1 MHFKVNRRLWFQKA
15 RIVLNDN
22 RMPLFILCL
31 WFLLGFIV
39 YFFAIKLT
47 VWEALKSSFFFKPHG
62 NDFSAAYIT
71 WSQGI
76 VFGVIFSLLL
86 QNTFAKYIPERS
98 CRMIASQMRNHTV
111 VIGYTHLG
119 ERLVTYFR
127 EKKVPYCLIEKDKEK
142 VDELLRL
149 GEPVIVDDAR
159 EMDALSDANVNSAKT
174 VILASNNLETTLI
187 VTKRVRQGNKECR
200 IITRCFQDEFAEI
213 IEFLGANE
221 VISSS
226 KNAFD
231 NIVEKLKLSDKDHEK

>member
-1 MHFKVNRRLWFQKA
+1 
-15 RIVLNDN
+15 
-22 RMPLFILCL
+22 
-31 WFLLGFIV
+31 
-39 YFFAIKLT
+39 
-47 VWEALKSSFFFKPHG
+47 
-62 NDFSAAYIT
+62 
-71 WSQGI
+71 
-76 VFGVIFSLLL
+76 
-86 QNTFAKYIPERS
+86 
-98 CRMIASQMRNHTV
+98 MIAGQMRNHTV
-111 VIGYTHLG
+111 VVGYTHLG
-119 ERLVTYFR
+119 ERLVTFFR

-159 EMDALSDANVNSAKT
+159 EMDALNDANVFSAKT

-213 IEFLGANE
+213 IEFLGAND

-231 NIVEKLKLSDKDHEK
+231 NIVEKLKFSDKDHEK

>member
-1 MHFKVNRRLWFQKA
+1 
-15 RIVLNDN
+15 
-22 RMPLFILCL
+22 
-31 WFLLGFIV
+31 
-39 YFFAIKLT
+39 
-47 VWEALKSSFFFKPHG
+47 
-62 NDFSAAYIT
+62 
-71 WSQGI
+71 
-76 VFGVIFSLLL
+76 
-86 QNTFAKYIPERS
+86 
-98 CRMIASQMRNHTV
+98 MIASQMRNHIV

-127 EKKVPYCLIEKDKEK
+127 EKKVSYCLIEKDKEK

-159 EMDALSDANVNSAKT
+159 EMDALSDANVNSAKV

-187 VTKRVRQGNKECR
+187 VTKRARQSNKDCR

-213 IEFLGANE
+213 IESLGANE

-231 NIVEKLKLSDKDHEK
+231 NIVEKLNF